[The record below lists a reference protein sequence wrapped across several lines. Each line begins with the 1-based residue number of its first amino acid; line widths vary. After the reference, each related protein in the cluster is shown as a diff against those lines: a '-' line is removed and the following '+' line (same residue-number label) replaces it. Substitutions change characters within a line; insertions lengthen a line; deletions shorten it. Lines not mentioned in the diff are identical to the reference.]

1 MGIFRRIWNWL
12 KSLFG
17 GRKSESEELDR
28 YVRQMQE
35 GLRNM
40 KAQTEAIAAAQEKR
54 RREILQCEEE
64 MDKMSR
70 YAQKAVAENR
80 ESDAR
85 FFLEKKAALAKRRD
99 ELTRQRDAAADYTAQ
114 AERLCSQA
122 GRQLEEITARKDA
135 VKAKMAAAQMM
146 ESMNHLADRNTGSMS
161 SMEDT
166 AQAALDRAEAM
177 AELEG
182 RTGDR
187 DLEEL
192 MSRYDEEDGAG
203 RAGGAAGKS

>member
-17 GRKSESEELDR
+17 GRKNESAELDR

-99 ELTRQRDAAADYTAQ
+99 ELTGQRDAAANYTSQ

-135 VKAKMAAAQMM
+135 VKAKMAAAQLM
-146 ESMNHLADRNTGSMS
+146 ESMNHLADNRNGSLS
-161 SMEDT
+161 AMEENT
-166 AQAALDRAEAM
+166 QAALDRAEAM

-182 RTGDR
+182 RTEDR
-187 DLEEL
+187 DLAEL
-192 MSRYDEEDGAG
+192 MSRYDEEDAGQPAGG
-203 RAGGAAGKS
+203 RA

>member
-1 MGIFRRIWNWL
+1 
-12 KSLFG
+12 
-17 GRKSESEELDR
+17 
-28 YVRQMQE
+28 
-35 GLRNM
+35 M

-54 RREILQCEEE
+54 RREIWQCEEE

-70 YAQKAVAENR
+70 YANKAVAENR

-99 ELTRQRDAAADYTAQ
+99 EISRQQNAAADYTSQ

-135 VKAKMAAAQMM
+135 VKAKMAAAHLM
-146 ESMNHLADRNTGSMS
+146 ESIHHLTDSGAAGSMS
-161 SMEDT
+161 AMEDT

-182 RTGDR
+182 RTKDR

-192 MSRYDEEDGAG
+192 MSRYDEEDGASF
-203 RAGGAAGKS
+203 AQDTDGKQQI